1 MTKYN
6 QISSVRTRK
15 PRLRGDD
22 KSWAVYKKSP
32 SRRQMEG
39 GRERQVPGIDR
50 AWSRE

>member
-22 KSWAVYKKSP
+22 KSWAVYKKKPLSLFTA
-32 SRRQMEG
+32 RG
-39 GRERQVPGIDR
+39 
-50 AWSRE
+50 A